1 MPGMFKG
8 GSGVQPGQ
16 PTPFQNFAITA
27 APMFS
32 AMAAGY
38 SSGRGPYAYMDQ
50 GLASMQARAKEK
62 RDQEAAAAA
71 SAAFAGLVPGGN
83 GSASYGTKGG
93 YSGKGIWAPTT
104 GPIPKADVGVYGGGK
119 GGLSFGNLP
128 AADTGVAQGGLSF
141 AKPGGNELPDQIYAG
156 LIARGHSPVAAHGI
170 MMNLQDESAF
180 NLGAVGDGGNAFG
193 LAQWNGPRKRQLEA
207 FAASQGKSPADL
219 DVQLDFLTQELQG
232 PEAAAGAALAAAT
245 TPGEAGAAF
254 VNMFERPAEEHRSSR
269 EAKYLAY
276 SGGSPE
282 VTMSAKGEDSLA
294 LGAPPDPLTDP
305 YVQQLMQVLAMPGL
319 TPQQQAVVQLQLEGR
334 MKTLTTPQPGA
345 EEEAARARR
354 ARDAELLG
362 YGRGTPE
369 WNQYVVTGE
378 MPAPPEPGFTQLA
391 PQEVQALGLP
401 PGVYQK
407 GPDGR
412 IDTIEKTQGV
422 VDPIADLKARAMAAG
437 LKEGTPEYQQF
448 MLNNGKT
455 PEGMV
460 IESDGQG
467 GFRMVQGA
475 GAAGAAAKPFTEAQ
489 GKDVVFATRAKGALE
504 TLDPI
509 AGALASRGEV
519 AADWLP
525 MGLGGGLQSDEY
537 QVAKTAGDE
546 FLQAILRKDTGAAI
560 TPAEQA
566 LYGETYLP
574 RPGDSEARLQYK
586 AEARQRA
593 VAALEAG
600 MSPAQI
606 VAQEKALAKGS
617 GSVVQPESATNA
629 DGWQTLPNG
638 VKVRVKQ

>member
-8 GSGVQPGQ
+8 KAGVQPGQ

-104 GPIPKADVGVYGGGK
+104 GPMPKADVGVYGGGK

-128 AADTGVAQGGLSF
+128 AADTGVARGGLSF

-282 VTMSAKGEDSLA
+282 VTMSAKGEDTLA

-305 YVQQLMQVLAMPGL
+305 YVQQMMQVLAMPGL

-334 MKTLTTPQPGA
+334 MKTLT
-345 EEEAARARR
+345 
-354 ARDAELLG
+354 
-362 YGRGTPE
+362 
-369 WNQYVVTGE
+369 
-378 MPAPPEPGFTQLA
+378 GFTQLA

-475 GAAGAAAKPFTEAQ
+475 GASGAAAKPFTEAQ
-489 GKDVVFATRAKGALE
+489 GKDVVFTTRAKGALE